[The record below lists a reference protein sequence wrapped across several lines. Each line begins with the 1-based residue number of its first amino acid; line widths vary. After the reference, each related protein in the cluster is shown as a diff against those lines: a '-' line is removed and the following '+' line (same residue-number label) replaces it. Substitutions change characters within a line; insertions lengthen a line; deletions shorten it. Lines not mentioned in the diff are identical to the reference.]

1 MHYHHFK
8 LCETENIPS
17 SSQKAPTMQD
27 AQEAIEEAFE
37 LFIKYTR
44 ISEPTQ
50 EGRIAR
56 LEQQLRDVASG
67 SWQFSD
73 GFNAWRDTQK

>member
-1 MHYHHFK
+1 
-8 LCETENIPS
+8 
-17 SSQKAPTMQD
+17 MQD
-27 AQEAIEEAFE
+27 AQEAMDEAIE
-37 LFIKYTR
+37 LFIKYAH
-44 ISEPTQ
+44 ISEPTL

-73 GFNAWRDTQK
+73 DLNAWRDAQK